1 MIKVILTKEE
11 RDRVRRHAQLAQ
23 VGGVSRVR
31 EGADRQA
38 SLGTDQFVGMLGEA
52 AYTLFRFGSIE
63 RWCEQRERQ
72 NKNPRLGD
80 GGKDVAGEAVDVK
93 TSLMRDGQDPMGY
106 NFLVRPK
113 ERHAGS
119 RYVQCLIPLDFS
131 CVYICGYVDDGELT
145 EPEVGGKFGPLPVYR
160 KAISELHPI
169 R

>member
-93 TSLMRDGQDPMGY
+93 TSLMRYGQGMP
-106 NFLVRPK
+106 
-113 ERHAGS
+113 
-119 RYVQCLIPLDFS
+119 
-131 CVYICGYVDDGELT
+131 
-145 EPEVGGKFGPLPVYR
+145 
-160 KAISELHPI
+160 
-169 R
+169 